1 MEDCIV
7 LKTIIS
13 YHISHHI
20 TITCYGAL
28 NA

>member
-1 MEDCIV
+1 V
-7 LKTIIS
+7 LKTIIL

-28 NA
+28 HA